1 MYHCESTEYGKV
13 LSDYLNVL
21 IFTYLSLSQKSPF
34 CGINKSMIGK
44 NNNNKRERGERTEGR
59 SGREGKMGR
68 RRFY

>member
-1 MYHCESTEYGKV
+1 M

-44 NNNNKRERGERTEGR
+44 KNNNKREWGERAEGR
-59 SGREGKMGR
+59 GSGREGKMGR
-68 RRFY
+68 RRFH

>member
-1 MYHCESTEYGKV
+1 M
-13 LSDYLNVL
+13 LSDHLNVL

-44 NNNNKRERGERTEGR
+44 IIIIRGRVERNGGR
-59 SGREGKMGR
+59 GSGREGKMGR

>member
-1 MYHCESTEYGKV
+1 MNSTEYGKV

-34 CGINKSMIGK
+34 CGINKSIIGK
-44 NNNNKRERGERTEGR
+44 NNKRERGERTEGR
-59 SGREGKMGR
+59 RSGRERKMGR

>member
-1 MYHCESTEYGKV
+1 MNSTEYGKV

-21 IFTYLSLSQKSPF
+21 IFTYLSLSQQSPF

-44 NNNNKRERGERTEGR
+44 NNNNKRERGERMEGRR

>member
-1 MYHCESTEYGKV
+1 MNSTEYGKV

-34 CGINKSMIGK
+34 CGINKSIIGK
-44 NNNNKRERGERTEGR
+44 NNNKRETGERTEGR
-59 SGREGKMGR
+59 RSGRERKMGR